1 MKLKFAFIFLVL
13 IVSSCGG
20 VDTQKVAS
28 LLTEI
33 DAIDKEIVAAE
44 KENAKYT
51 GGLVKALINSQIQT
65 LKQTRAM
72 LQQKKDSWQYGININ
87 YTVDGKPFVLPEG
100 AKALLP
106 DIERDIAEN
115 KEKIKRQ
122 EAVVDQYAGGLVQAL
137 SVSTLETMRQTQAML
152 EQRRLAI
159 KYELPQY
166 LSFQNKPDGK

>member
-28 LLTEI
+28 LQTEI
-33 DAIDKEIVAAE
+33 DVIDKDIVAAE
-44 KENAKYT
+44 KENEKYT

-72 LQQKKDSWQYGININ
+72 LQQKKDSWLYGININ
-87 YTVDGKPFVLPEG
+87 YTVDGKLFVLPEG

-106 DIERDIAEN
+106 EIERDIAEN
-115 KEKIKRQ
+115 KEKIKQQ
-122 EAVVDQYAGGLVQAL
+122 ETVVNQYSGGLVQAL

-166 LSFQNKPDGK
+166 LSFQNKLDSK